1 MFNGEAKGK
10 SLTAAYAAAFFAVVL
25 WGTTFAAEKAAVSQ
39 ASALFVV
46 ALRFALSLP
55 VIALIALC
63 GGELRL
69 PTRRQAGVLA
79 LMGFIGLYLIFILQ
93 TAAMKTASSV
103 ISNWQ
108 MAAAPAMVAVMAWI
122 FLKEKLSG
130 GKLAGVAIAFAGVGV
145 VLGFGTAGA
154 GAFSS
159 YGLGDFYITFSTL
172 IWAVFM
178 ILTRLIFRDG
188 GYTPIFT
195 FFWESLFAT
204 LFCVPTLL
212 FLHTDVSVVACFTA
226 RTWAAMAVLV
236 ICCSGLAYT
245 GWYYAASRLPVAQV
259 MLFQFFQPVVGALV
273 GYAVL
278 GERFTVWLLV
288 GGAMILL
295 GVWIVNR

>member
-1 MFNGEAKGK
+1 MNGRKGA
-10 SLTAAYAAAFFAVVL
+10 SLTAAYAAAFFAVVI
-25 WGTTFAAEKAAVSQ
+25 WGTTFAAEKVAVEQ
-39 ASALFVV
+39 ASAIFVV

-55 VIALIALC
+55 FIALIAAC
-63 GGELRL
+63 RGELRL
-69 PTRRQAGVLA
+69 PTRRQAWVLA

-130 GKLAGVAIAFAGVGV
+130 GKIAGIVTAFVGVGI
-145 VLGFGTAGA
+145 VLGLGTTGA
-154 GAFSS
+154 VGFSS
-159 YGLGDFYITFSTL
+159 YSMGDFYVTASTV

-178 ILTRLIFRDG
+178 ILTRLIFKDG

-195 FFWESLFAT
+195 FFWESFFSV

-212 FLHTDVSVVACFTA
+212 FLHTDVTVAADFTA
-226 RTWAAMAVLV
+226 RTWTAMLVLV
-236 ICCSGLAYT
+236 ICCSCLAYT
-245 GWYYAASRLPVAQV
+245 WWYYATSRLPVAQV
-259 MLFQFFQPVVGALV
+259 MLFQFFQPVVGALT
-273 GYAVL
+273 GYCLL

-288 GGAMILL
+288 GGVTILF
-295 GVWIVNR
+295 GVWIVNRQ